1 MTRKIMQTLSALA
14 LSGIVAACGYE
25 LKVVE
30 TNSGLPSS
38 AEDKSFN
45 RELKSY
51 SMVSEGDVS
60 TIPTLSA
67 VGYAVVSTQPGN
79 SDAQRRLMAIRAARM
94 SAIRELAEQIHGL
107 KVDSNTTVVDLM
119 VQNDTFRG
127 VVTGVIRGA
136 RTVRINPTGKDTYE
150 IVLEIDRDI
159 ISRLINTANK
169 YS

>member
-1 MTRKIMQTLSALA
+1 MTRKIMQTLSALS

-30 TNSGLPSS
+30 TNSDLLKSTD
-38 AEDKSFN
+38 DKLIN
-45 RELKSY
+45 KELKSY
-51 SMVSEGDVS
+51 SMVSEGDVN